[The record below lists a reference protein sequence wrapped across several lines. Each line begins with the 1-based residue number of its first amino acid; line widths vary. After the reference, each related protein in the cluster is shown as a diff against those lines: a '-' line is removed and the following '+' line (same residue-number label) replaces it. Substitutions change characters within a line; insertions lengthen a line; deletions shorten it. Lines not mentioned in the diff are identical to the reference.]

1 MQNILAQ
8 AFAFSMREEGGDAYT
23 DDPRDPGGPTKY
35 GVALHYNRESIPDKD
50 GDGNIDADDV
60 KLLEEADALAL
71 YRDRYWTPA
80 GCDALPG
87 ALAFMYAD
95 MVYNP
100 GPGAAPKLLQKACNA
115 CDNLGGRLAV
125 DGRVGPKTLEAVR
138 ELERAGRLEELLAA
152 LADERLRY
160 YQSRRGWPTYGRG
173 WTARTRR
180 CLEEARR
187 LLRGGAA

>member
-1 MQNILAQ
+1 MSGEDIFRR

-35 GVALHYNRESIPDKD
+35 GVALRYNRECIPDKD
-50 GDGNIDADDV
+50 GDGDIDADDV
-60 KLLEEADALAL
+60 KLLEEADALTL
-71 YRDRYWTPA
+71 YRERYWTPA

-100 GPGAAPKLLQKACNA
+100 GPGAAPRLLQRACNE
-115 CDNLGGRLAV
+115 LGAALSV
-125 DGRVGPKTLEAVR
+125 DGRPGPRTLEAIR
-138 ELERAGRLEELLAA
+138 GLERAGRLEELLTA

-187 LLRGGAA
+187 LPRGGAA